1 MKVVRCKNNHF
12 FDVDSYSVCPH
23 CGEPAGDVSTVS
35 HKTESGHKKG
45 FFWSRNKN
53 SEEKSTTTGTKRDT
67 KSDKTESI
75 LERQDIIQE
84 AVGMTEADDMPMR
97 PSVPQTPVQ
106 QVNPQG
112 QPQSQMMNGQSVMR
126 QPESALV
133 NPQSQMMN
141 GQPGISQSAG
151 TPVNPQGQPKSQV
164 MNGQPAMR
172 QPVSAQVN
180 PQSQMMNGQPVMSQ
194 SVGTP
199 ANLQSQ
205 PQGQTGAVNP
215 NGTAMPNISQQVNN
229 AARPQTS
236 GLRQAIQQAS
246 ANTEGKTMSYFSAA
260 VAGNT
265 AAKNNAPSEPV
276 VGWLVCIKGEHFG
289 ESFQI
294 YAGRNSIG
302 RAADNRIV
310 MSKDNSVS
318 RSKHAFVI
326 YEPKKH
332 HFFVQPGDSSGLTYL
347 NDEYISEMKEIKA
360 FDSIELGES
369 VLKFVPLCGDNFN
382 WDEYITERG

>member
-23 CGEPAGDVSTVS
+23 CGEPAGDVSTVVPKS
-35 HKTESGHKKG
+35 ESGHKKG

-53 SEEKSTTTGTKRDT
+53 SEGISTATGAGKNTR
-67 KSDKTESI
+67 SDKTESI

-84 AVGMTEADDMPMR
+84 AVNRAEVEDMPMR
-97 PSVPQTPVQ
+97 PGVPQTNFQ
-106 QVNPQG
+106 NQMMDEQTTTSPQSV
-112 QPQSQMMNGQSVMR
+112 PQSQMLNGQQAARPKATV
-126 QPESALV
+126 QPV
-133 NPQSQMMN
+133 
-141 GQPGISQSAG
+141 
-151 TPVNPQGQPKSQV
+151 PQGQ
-164 MNGQPAMR
+164 MLNGQQAVRPQTTA
-172 QPVSAQVN
+172 QPV
-180 PQSQMMNGQPVMSQ
+180 
-194 SVGTP
+194 
-199 ANLQSQ
+199 
-205 PQGQTGAVNP
+205 PQGQML
-215 NGTAMPNISQQVNN
+215 NGQQ
-229 AARPQTS
+229 AERPQTA

-260 VAGNT
+260 VAGNA
-265 AAKNNAPSEPV
+265 AAKNSVPSEPV
-276 VGWLVCIKGEHFG
+276 VGWLVCVKGNHFG

-302 RAADNRIV
+302 RAEDNRIV
-310 MSKDNSVS
+310 MAKDNSVS

-347 NDEYISEMKEIKA
+347 NDDYISEMKELKA